1 VRRDGLE
8 QQWRGL
14 ALSEILNDYR
24 SCWPIPLEGSGSLEE
39 HEMSIPYY
47 HVDAFTSELFTGNP
61 AGVCILSAFLGDSV
75 MQRIAAEN
83 RHSETA
89 FVVPRADG
97 DFNLR
102 WFTPKVEDDLC
113 GHATL
118 ASAYVL
124 ALRKHSV
131 WPVRFH
137 TRSGLLTVAQA
148 TVAQDTVPQDKDS
161 FEMDFPAMP
170 PQPCEPPVDLLPAL
184 GLRDLGSGDLG
195 LKSALVMKSRDYLVV
210 VDQAEQV
217 RVLSPDFA
225 ALARLDAGNGTIVTA
240 PGEGDVDYVC
250 RMFLPS
256 AGIDEDPATGSIHCI
271 LAPYWAGRLG
281 KDTFRAQQLSFRGGS
296 VRCTIAGDRVKIVG
310 QARLYLHGTIELQSV
325 SCPQAPIGSRS

>member
-1 VRRDGLE
+1 MAHFLQE
-8 QQWRGL
+8 
-14 ALSEILNDYR
+14 S
-24 SCWPIPLEGSGSLEE
+24 SSLEE
-39 HEMSIPYY
+39 HDMAIPYY
-47 HVDAFTSELFTGNP
+47 HVDAFTGELFAGNP
-61 AGVCILSAFLGDSV
+61 AGVCILSAFLADSIL
-75 MQRIAAEN
+75 QKIAAEN

-97 DFNLR
+97 DFDLR

-124 ALRKHSV
+124 ALRKHKV

-137 TRSGLLTVAQA
+137 TRSGILTVAQR
-148 TVAQDTVPQDKDS
+148 QDS

-170 PQPCEPPVDLLPAL
+170 PRPCETPVGLLPAL
-184 GLRDLGSGDLG
+184 GLKDYG
-195 LKSALVMKSRDYLVV
+195 LKTALVMKSRDYLVV

-217 RVLSPDFA
+217 RALSPDIV
-225 ALARLDAGNGTIVTA
+225 ALAKLDAGRGTIVAA

-256 AGIDEDPATGSIHCI
+256 AGIDEDPATGSIHCT

-281 KDTFRAQQLSFRGGS
+281 KETFRARQLSARGGY
-296 VRCTIAGDRVKIVG
+296 VQCTIAGDRVKIAG
-310 QARLYLHGTIELQSV
+310 RARLYLHGTLEL
-325 SCPQAPIGSRS
+325 

>member
-1 VRRDGLE
+1 M
-8 QQWRGL
+8 
-14 ALSEILNDYR
+14 A
-24 SCWPIPLEGSGSLEE
+24 
-39 HEMSIPYY
+39 IPYY
-47 HVDAFTSELFTGNP
+47 HVDVFTSELFAGNP
-61 AGVCILSAFLGDSV
+61 AGVCILSVFPADSI
-75 MQRIAAEN
+75 MQKIAAEN

-89 FVVPRADG
+89 FVVAREDG
-97 DFNLR
+97 DFDLR

-124 ALRKHSV
+124 ALRKHNV

-137 TRSGLLTVAQA
+137 TRSGMLTIAK
-148 TVAQDTVPQDKDS
+148 DRNEDS

-170 PQPCEPPVDLLPAL
+170 PRPCEPPVGLLPAL
-184 GLRDLGSGDLG
+184 GL
-195 LKSALVMKSRDYLVV
+195 KVALVMKSRDYLVV

-217 RVLSPDFA
+217 RALSPNIA
-225 ALARLDAGNGTIVTA
+225 ALARLDAGNGTMVSA

-256 AGIDEDPATGSIHCI
+256 AGIDEDPATGSIHCT

-281 KDTFRAQQLSFRGGS
+281 KDTFRAQQLSARGGN
-296 VRCTIAGDRVKIVG
+296 VQCKIGGDRVKISG
-310 QARLYLHGTIELQSV
+310 RARLYLHGTLEL
-325 SCPQAPIGSRS
+325 